1 MNIIITRMF
10 TEVFMQRALV
20 AALLLGP
27 ICALLGVFVTARRM
41 AFFSDTIAHG
51 ALTGVALGIWMG
63 LSDPTPPM
71 AVFSIVIAAGFLWL
85 KENTELLSDTIMALL
100 LSGSVALGILI
111 LSLNKASRGEIHG
124 YLFGDILAI
133 SDSDLWAAAALL
145 GVILFGLFKAL
156 SPIAL
161 LTANEDLAHV
171 SGISVRAL
179 NYAFILVLTITV
191 AVSIRL
197 LGIIL
202 VTSLLVVPAATARN
216 LSGTLRQQ
224 LIWSALAGLVSAVGG
239 TILSYRLD
247 VPAGPTIVLG
257 GIALFTISL
266 ITKARRLA

>member
-1 MNIIITRMF
+1 M
-10 TEVFMQRALV
+10 
-20 AALLLGP
+20 
-27 ICALLGVFVTARRM
+27 
-41 AFFSDTIAHG
+41 
-51 ALTGVALGIWMG
+51 ALGIWMG
-63 LSDPTPPM
+63 LSDPTLPM
-71 AVFSIVIAAGFLWL
+71 AIFSIVIAAGYLWL

-133 SDSDLWAAAALL
+133 NNSDLWLAAALL

-171 SGISVRAL
+171 SGISVRTL
-179 NYAFILVLTITV
+179 NYLFILVLTITV

-224 LIWSALAGLVSAVGG
+224 LLWSILAGLVSAVGG

-257 GIALFTISL
+257 SIALFTVSL

>member
-1 MNIIITRMF
+1 
-10 TEVFMQRALV
+10 
-20 AALLLGP
+20 
-27 ICALLGVFVTARRM
+27 
-41 AFFSDTIAHG
+41 
-51 ALTGVALGIWMG
+51 
-63 LSDPTPPM
+63 
-71 AVFSIVIAAGFLWL
+71 
-85 KENTELLSDTIMALL
+85 
-100 LSGSVALGILI
+100 
-111 LSLNKASRGEIHG
+111 
-124 YLFGDILAI
+124 

-257 GIALFTISL
+257 GI
-266 ITKARRLA
+266 